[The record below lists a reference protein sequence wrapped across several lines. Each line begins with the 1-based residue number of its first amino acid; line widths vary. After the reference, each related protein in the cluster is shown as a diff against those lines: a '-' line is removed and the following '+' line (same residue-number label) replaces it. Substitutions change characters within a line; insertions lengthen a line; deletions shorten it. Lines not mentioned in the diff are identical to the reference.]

1 MKKIVIVCNR
11 PWFYQ
16 CSIQNLQRKGITI
29 ESIVIYLKGIHP
41 IWRSIKKNVINFE
54 RETGIPIESVEDQIN
69 FLKIM
74 DRLYSDPNILFLMDY
89 NLMFDISSNFY
100 ERLNIKY
107 AIAHKDDQRIY
118 FFTSGGK
125 DIIDKLSAEFPGHVI
140 NPFYGSG
147 QLFFDESQ
155 ILSIVENEDS
165 VQKDSFSSDCII
177 EIKRIMQLAE
187 NIQTLKTFLNEFH
200 EPSMK
205 GLVSY
210 NAGKKTPAVLSVSY
224 DSELY
229 GIINDY
235 LERHLSEL
243 EKQLENKGRGCF

>member
-11 PWFYQ
+11 PWYYQ
-16 CSIQNLQRKGITI
+16 HSIQNLQVKGITI
-29 ESIVIYLKGIHP
+29 ESIVIYLEGPHQSLK
-41 IWRSIKKNVINFE
+41 SILKKIINFE
-54 RETGIPIESVEDQIN
+54 RKTGIPIESVERQGKFIN
-69 FLKIM
+69 IM
-74 DRLYSDPNILFLMDY
+74 DRLYSDPDILFLMDY
-89 NLMFDISSNFY
+89 NLMFDISANFY

-118 FFTSGGK
+118 FFTTGGK
-125 DIIDKLSAEFPGHVI
+125 DIIDKLSARFPGHVI
-140 NPFYGSG
+140 PIYGSG

-177 EIKRIMQLAE
+177 EIKRIMQLSE

-235 LERHLSEL
+235 LKRHLSEL